1 MNKIYQNR
9 WLPVGL
15 LIPQLL
21 LIGIFFY
28 WPVIQAFFWSVYL
41 EPPFGGEAEFV
52 GLENFS
58 RVLNDEQFYNS
69 INRSIVFMITASSS
83 AVIIPLILAVAAD
96 RHIRLAKPARNI
108 LLWPKAVAGASIGMA
123 FSILL
128 NPHVGLLSP
137 INALFPGFWNPG
149 LNGTDANIMLN
160 IAYIWRGIPF
170 NFIILLA
177 GLQGLPQSMIQAAA
191 VDGAGPWRRLFEIQI
206 PLLSPQLFFCMVLEV
221 TASFASAFALVDS
234 MTQGGPGGATNLFVY
249 KIYVDAFKSYDLSGA
264 STQTVILMAIVM
276 LLTCFQFFF
285 LEKRVKY
292 NR

>member
-1 MNKIYQNR
+1 MKKVFQNK
-9 WLPVGL
+9 WLPVA
-15 LIPQLL
+15 LIFPQLI
-21 LIGIFFY
+21 LIMVFFY
-28 WPVIQAFFWSVYL
+28 WPVIETFFWSVYL
-41 EPPFGGEAEFV
+41 EPPFGGDAEFV
-52 GLENFS
+52 GFDNFV
-58 RVLNDEQFYNS
+58 RVLDDEQFYNS
-69 INRSIVFMITASSS
+69 LNRSIIFMLTASTS
-83 AVIIPLILAVAAD
+83 AVVIPLFLAVAAD
-96 RHIRLAKPARNI
+96 RHLRLSKPARNI
-108 LLWPKAVAGASIGMA
+108 LIWPKAVAGASIGMA

-137 INALFPGFWNPG
+137 INAIFPGFWNPG

-177 GLQGLPQSMIQAAA
+177 GLQGLPQSLIQAAA
-191 VDGAGPWRRLFEIQI
+191 MDGAGPWRRLFEMQI
-206 PLLSPQLFFCMVLEV
+206 PLLSPQLFFCVVLEI

-264 STQTVILMAIVM
+264 STQTVILMSIVM
-276 LLTCFQFFF
+276 MLTCFQFFF